1 MPRLGAGDA
10 GRATGSATLGRRA
23 GPPACYCSDVR
34 SPPACTR
41 ADATG
46 VPMSDGSLTIAA
58 RSYAAVMALA
68 PAPLAARCAAM
79 AARIP
84 EAALAGPGREA
95 MPHVTVR
102 WGLDDA
108 AAPAIR
114 AALAGWPGPARAR
127 LGRTSAWPTPDG
139 DCVKLDVLSPD
150 LAELRQLI
158 ELACPEAATTFP
170 FDPHLTLAYVESGR
184 GAEFAGWDDLAGV
197 IVEFTELV
205 IGLTDDNQEVV
216 PLGSRIVGASGFDPN
231 QPRDEDGRWT
241 DVSGP
246 VPNGHI
252 RLYRVES
259 KDLGDQGAW
268 LQKHLTP
275 KQWETFASERG
286 RLFADNLKDI
296 ENYGAGEPTHNTF
309 VVDVPHDAARGAK
322 REHSQTPGFFEY
334 LLPKELVDKKRLAVL
349 APKAGVRGAAFDPN
363 QPRDERGRWTDED
376 GAPFVQRSFP
386 GGIPQNKMT
395 QDVGYGRTEVAWQI
409 NSKLIAGVALADHE
423 EEDVRSLE
431 FLMARHPLAENTLV
445 FHGGNQALIDAL
457 NKADETP
464 TPAFLS
470 TAFTARTAGRFQK
483 HGGAVIAIEVPA
495 GTHHAL
501 GSLAEEELVLPRGG
515 SLTRRVALDDGTPVW
530 RYREGKATKERLDK
544 IAADWWRDYEVEYG
558 EPDEGAAPRD
568 LTAVSFVGAYDPN
581 QPRDDAGRWTDTGTD
596 DPDVHEAAINRW
608 IEAAAAEMPKLDLTE
623 RDVRNTTK
631 PRDPVYRGDTTLI
644 GGLAVRT
651 SIPNTDSVSATL
663 NDGEYEELPGIRAV
677 PLASLGLGDYRA
689 ADDRARV
696 ADLAARIKDS
706 GEIAPLIVVRDKEGN
721 YTLEGNHRARALQ
734 HLGYSHAPA
743 LVIIEY
749 PRMEP
754 RALRLVGAEFDPNQP
769 RDKAGRWT
777 DGPIT
782 DTTVFHGGI
791 ADHKGIVTYFTKNK
805 EMAESY
811 VEMSNDRFGGGG
823 SLHKVQLTLNKPA
836 GESDVAKAAEG
847 LGIENE
853 YYTPASIFDTSLHGK
868 GPVSALVRRLKY
880 AGYDGA
886 VLTDIA
892 YGKQIEDQAFI
903 RFNEF
908 DQAAEY
914 RAAADP
920 LPSGYR
926 LSKFA
931 AEHAAELVQAPRRVR
946 TLIRNEVR
954 KALRR
959 GEGPEG
965 IADRLDGLV
974 AMEPGRIDTIARTE
988 YAIARTGARLDQ
1000 AASEYGD
1007 IEIVKSW
1014 VLGDESCPRCIA
1026 LAGQEVP
1033 LDEDFVT
1040 EDGERVMGPPLHP
1053 NCDCDIEI
1061 REVGERERLRA
1072 AGITLVGAEF
1082 DESKHPRGPDGR
1094 WIDGSGGVFRDSK
1107 VSDADFKSFEAAV
1120 DALPKRTQQKV
1131 KHLMLTVVGSLS
1143 DYGATHSA
1151 GEVYG
1156 SRGGPYIRV
1165 KAHDPEGMKA
1175 VLYHEIGHAIAGDL
1189 ANRPDVL
1196 EAFNAEREGKSG
1208 QMWYYATKPEEA
1220 VVQSFAYHL
1229 GATDSDRKTFTTKA
1243 FKNTHKAVERYI
1255 QFFKDGEIKA
1265 APRPADMRL
1274 APKRKSTETL
1284 AEKRARISAKFKA
1297 ERRRL
1302 EGVSLIGAAEWDE
1315 SKHPRV
1321 PAGDSDGGQFTEAGA
1336 SANVVQ
1342 LHQYTGGADKIGFEQ
1357 SHAEMQRLIAAA
1369 DSDATLRGAALI
1381 ARWYSSATQLQ
1392 GLITREVIAQALQ
1405 GKTADQIEADPAFI
1419 KVRDA
1424 FNEFRNP
1431 DFLFTRKDLED
1442 LVAAAPAY
1450 YASLRQIGPTIDT
1463 VYRGMKGTP
1472 GRSDEFELR
1481 GPTAFSHSR
1490 DIAMSYSGGTLLE
1503 IKPGAK
1509 MLPTDLLSQV
1519 SEARDNIN
1527 ALGKARSEAA
1537 PYMTLPAFYTRS
1549 DKRSHPLP
1557 GHGFQMGLDTDAEL
1571 MSSGRFRILGREK
1584 RSVSFEDALTGKR
1597 RAKSVNVI
1605 TVEQIGVF

>member
-34 SPPACTR
+34 FPPACTR

-241 DVSGP
+241 ETDT
-246 VPNGHI
+246 
-252 RLYRVES
+252 
-259 KDLGDQGAW
+259 
-268 LQKHLTP
+268 LTKLDGFLIP
-275 KQWETFASERG
+275 SRSWMLSAYFHGTASE
-286 RLFADNLKDI
+286 
-296 ENYGAGEPTHNTF
+296 
-309 VVDVPHDAARGAK
+309 
-322 REHSQTPGFFEY
+322 
-334 LLPKELVDKKRLAVL
+334 
-349 APKAGVRGAAFDPN
+349 
-363 QPRDERGRWTDED
+363 
-376 GAPFVQRSFP
+376 
-386 GGIPQNKMT
+386 
-395 QDVGYGRTEVAWQI
+395 
-409 NSKLIAGVALADHE
+409 ALA
-423 EEDVRSLE
+423 S
-431 FLMARHPLAENTLV
+431 
-445 FHGGNQALIDAL
+445 I
-457 NKADETP
+457 K
-464 TPAFLS
+464 
-470 TAFTARTAGRFQK
+470 K
-483 HGGAVIAIEVPA
+483 HGLVPA
-495 GTHHAL
+495 GGRGGDAWARENGWYRFGDRTAAVYLAADSKTAKQYATYAVEANPGSAPVLLAIKVPSTAKSRIASDEFENQGYRFDGTIPPDWIRVIGADGSMRAL
-501 GSLAEEELVLPRGG
+501 GEGAEDVTLYAVLI
-515 SLTRRVALDDGTPVW
+515 
-530 RYREGKATKERLDK
+530 TKE
-544 IAADWWRDYEVEYG
+544 
-558 EPDEGAAPRD
+558 EP
-568 LTAVSFVGAYDPN
+568 VSF
-581 QPRDDAGRWTDTGTD
+581 
-596 DPDVHEAAINRW
+596 
-608 IEAAAAEMPKLDLTE
+608 
-623 RDVRNTTK
+623 
-631 PRDPVYRGDTTLI
+631 
-644 GGLAVRT
+644 
-651 SIPNTDSVSATL
+651 
-663 NDGEYEELPGIRAV
+663 
-677 PLASLGLGDYRA
+677 
-689 ADDRARV
+689 
-696 ADLAARIKDS
+696 
-706 GEIAPLIVVRDKEGN
+706 
-721 YTLEGNHRARALQ
+721 
-734 HLGYSHAPA
+734 
-743 LVIIEY
+743 
-749 PRMEP
+749 
-754 RALRLVGAEFDPNQP
+754 VGAEFDPNQP
-769 RDKAGRWT
+769 RDENGRWT
-777 DGPIT
+777 AALSH
-782 DTTVFHGGI
+782 VQQ
-791 ADHKGIVTYFTKNK
+791 TYPYLVKFATHIHFNK
-805 EMAESY
+805 
-811 VEMSNDRFGGGG
+811 
-823 SLHKVQLTLNKPA
+823 
-836 GESDVAKAAEG
+836 
-847 LGIENE
+847 
-853 YYTPASIFDTSLHGK
+853 GK
-868 GPVSALVRRLKY
+868 GPGKHGQYSPSS
-880 AGYDGA
+880 
-886 VLTDIA
+886 
-892 YGKQIEDQAFI
+892 KQINIWEGKKTNPTGHYVELLVHELTHAKQH
-903 RFNEF
+903 
-908 DQAAEY
+908 AESRSFSEVEATSSGRIARWKY
-914 RAAADP
+914 EGKIPKLTGAEDP
-920 LPSGYR
+920 LPSRYR

-954 KALRR
+954 KALRN

-974 AMEPGRIDTIARTE
+974 AMEPARIDTIARTE
-988 YAIARTGARLDQ
+988 YAIARTGARLEE
-1000 AASEYGD
+1000 AAALYGD
-1007 IEIVKSW
+1007 TEVVKGW

-1405 GKTADQIEADPAFI
+1405 GKPADQIEADPAFI